1 MGKAYRQGEA
11 NNPTYAR
18 KALLY
23 SNPDSLGYQFASQW
37 KCNHPEQLAQSSHS
51 QPKKE
56 RPKGWK

>member
-37 KCNHPEQLAQSSHS
+37 KYSHPERLAQSSHS
-51 QPKKE
+51 QLKKY
-56 RPKGWK
+56 RPRRSK